1 MRPHPRARRGGEAT
15 GLLETCGMWWDSQL
29 DPEKSPDQ
37 LLLPSLLFGG
47 KLDPRPVPL
56 SRVPAP
62 GFCNFA
68 ASDHPITGIVTVFTW
83 DESCGLLRLSLCP
96 IGSAP
101 PDFSSLCRLSSSLPA
116 YSLLPTRLSSH
127 FRVFLLP
134 FSILHY
140 CQEQRDRH
148 LSAPSA
154 WNHRNQHWIQGVV
167 LVDQSH
173 TLKTGA

>member
-1 MRPHPRARRGGEAT
+1 
-15 GLLETCGMWWDSQL
+15 MWWDSQL